1 MQDKLKIIFPIH
13 PRTKKN
19 LLKFKLIHDIKT
31 DNLIINEPVGYLEF
45 LNLMI
50 NSKLV
55 LTDSGGIQEEASYL
69 KIPVL
74 TLRSNTERPITIE
87 KGTNNIVQRDL
98 LKIEKYLDILLE
110 NNYKKGQDIEN
121 WDGLTAMRIINI
133 IKEKLNYESINV
145 S

>member
-1 MQDKLKIIFPIH
+1 
-13 PRTKKN
+13 
-19 LLKFKLIHDIKT
+19 
-31 DNLIINEPVGYLEF
+31 
-45 LNLMI
+45 MI

-74 TLRSNTERPITIE
+74 TIRSNTERPITIE
-87 KGTNNIVQRDL
+87 KGTNTIVQRDI
-98 LKIEKYLDILLE
+98 LKIEKYLDIILK

-133 IKEKLNYESINV
+133 ILLMVIIR
-145 S
+145 